1 MTEPTII
8 NLVTMRDEG
17 DCAVCCLAMVCGVT
31 YAAVLQHCSKRAK
44 ATENGLSNYQMRT
57 VAARMGRTLRLKAV
71 PEDDDIGILTL
82 EKTYDA
88 KCQHAVVYVKDTI
101 INPRDG
107 EFWTDL
113 DAFLRDRKWRVE
125 SFLRRVS

>member
-31 YAAVLQHCSKRAK
+31 YSDVLQCCPKRAQ
-44 ATENGLSNYQMRT
+44 ATVNGLSNRQMQN
-57 VAARMGRTLRLKAV
+57 VATRLGRTLRLLTE

-82 EKTYDA
+82 TKTYDA
-88 KCQHAVVYVKDTI
+88 QCQHAVVYVKDTI

-113 DAFLRDRKWRVE
+113 DAFLRDRKWQVE